1 MRLHSPGSEPSV
13 FGWKE
18 QRCQAREGGRRC
30 DEWEILEKDRRQNV
44 IRSLPEVILLERK
57 NLASEPSTPGTTEG
71 EKIKEQRKRHFE
83 LPGRFKRMKEP
94 EPYCSRKPVRLN
106 LGGVQNLER
115 EEEEDLKPSGD
126 ERSTDYCILF
136 CPS

>member
-1 MRLHSPGSEPSV
+1 MKRFHSSSSELSV
-13 FGWKE
+13 LDWKK

-71 EKIKEQRKRHFE
+71 TLSEGKKIKEQRKRHF
-83 LPGRFKRMKEP
+83 
-94 EPYCSRKPVRLN
+94 
-106 LGGVQNLER
+106 
-115 EEEEDLKPSGD
+115 
-126 ERSTDYCILF
+126 
-136 CPS
+136 